1 MATESGESLASGTL
15 HKHDDTK
22 VSAGTHIRSQT
33 PQFRE
38 VCRNAQLY
46 VHHYRAIQTIAART
60 PYAQRLRSYK
70 EATRPRGH
78 FRADGI
84 HGAKIDSQ
92 QAAWVVEV
100 VRRYG
105 IRQRP
110 QNKNAKREL
119 DWQALS
125 LVVSQLARAGLNL
138 PDSDDQKNRYS
149 PILKGR

>member
-1 MATESGESLASGTL
+1 MPNRQRQQPGDRPSTGAWATQNLPFESICKL
-15 HKHDDTK
+15 
-22 VSAGTHIRSQT
+22 
-33 PQFRE
+33 
-38 VCRNAQLY
+38 
-46 VHHYRAIQTIAART
+46 HHYRAIQKIAPAP

-92 QAAWVVEV
+92 Q
-100 VRRYG
+100 VRLGWLRCCGDTG
-105 IRQRP
+105 IRQRL

-125 LVVSQLARAGLNL
+125 LVVSQLT
-138 PDSDDQKNRYS
+138 
-149 PILKGR
+149 